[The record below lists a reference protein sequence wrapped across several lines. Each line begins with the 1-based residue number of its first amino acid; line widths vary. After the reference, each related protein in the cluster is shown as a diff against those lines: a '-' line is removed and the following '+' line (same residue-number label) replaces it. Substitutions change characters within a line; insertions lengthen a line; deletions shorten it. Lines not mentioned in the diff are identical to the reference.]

1 MKRIIALLLTVLFVF
16 SLAACSN
23 KDEKKDE
30 KATEAATEAKVDAT
44 EAEPISGGWTDA
56 KSPVITPEI
65 KAMFDKLNETMTGAQ
80 YVPVALLQTQV
91 VAGTNYRV
99 LCKEAIVLPDAVTT
113 YSIVTVYEDLEG
125 KAEITDVQNSD
136 VEAPSVP
143 DPENPMT
150 GAYTEP
156 ESPEVTADAKAAL
169 EKALEALDGASYEPV
184 ALLGTQVV
192 SGTNYLMLCKIHM
205 ITANA
210 SPDDFH
216 YSFVTV
222 YQDLEGDA
230 SIIETKDI
238 GASDEESGAEPEPV
252 EYDAI
257 SDSSQAE

>member
-136 VEAPSVP
+136 VEAPSEP
-143 DPENPMT
+143 DPSLRDSLYKNS
-150 GAYTEP
+150 
-156 ESPEVTADAKAAL
+156 SPPL
-169 EKALEALDGASYEPV
+169 
-184 ALLGTQVV
+184 
-192 SGTNYLMLCKIHM
+192 
-205 ITANA
+205 
-210 SPDDFH
+210 
-216 YSFVTV
+216 
-222 YQDLEGDA
+222 
-230 SIIETKDI
+230 
-238 GASDEESGAEPEPV
+238 
-252 EYDAI
+252 
-257 SDSSQAE
+257 

>member
-1 MKRIIALLLTVLFVF
+1 MKKTFVSILALLLALTVLFA
-16 SLAACSN
+16 SCGGSN
-23 KDEKKDE
+23 PPAE
-30 KATEAATEAKVDAT
+30 TT
-44 EAEPISGGWTDA
+44 AEP
-56 KSPVITPEI
+56 V
-65 KAMFDKLNETMTGAQ
+65 
-80 YVPVALLQTQV
+80 
-91 VAGTNYRV
+91 
-99 LCKEAIVLPDAVTT
+99 VTT
-113 YSIVTVYEDLEG
+113 AEPDVTTAD
-125 KAEITDVQNSD
+125 
-136 VEAPSVP
+136 PSTTAG
-143 DPENPMT
+143 ET
-150 GAYTEP
+150 TEP